1 LISKVEAII
10 FFSTP
15 HRGGNG
21 VNSLSLLLKVV
32 GMSKEYIKEL
42 AANSTFIQS
51 LNDDFT
57 HSCNDLKLFSFY
69 ETQRTMT
76 PTGLQYVCAGHSH
89 PSLADVELV
98 RL

>member
-1 LISKVEAII
+1 M
-10 FFSTP
+10 
-15 HRGGNG
+15 
-21 VNSLSLLLKVV
+21 
-32 GMSKEYIKEL
+32 GMGKEYIKEL

-57 HSCNDLKLFSFY
+57 QSCNDLKLFSFY

-76 PTGLQYVCAGHSH
+76 PTGPQYVCANNSH
-89 PSLADVELV
+89 PNFANVELA